1 MYQRMIDL
9 PGTSGYWKHPPLPQ
23 HSTATVHL
31 PPGWSGY
38 LKHPPVP
45 DPARVH
51 TAMTTALNGW
61 QITLIAVGA
70 ALLAAAISLLVR
82 RAPWAEPQDADVS

>member
-1 MYQRMIDL
+1 MNLRMNDL

-31 PPGWSGY
+31 PPGWPGY

-61 QITLIAVGA
+61 QIILIAVGA
-70 ALLAAAISLLVR
+70 GLLAAAISLLSR
-82 RAPWAEPQDADVS
+82 RAVLAETQHADVS

>member
-1 MYQRMIDL
+1 MNQRMNDL

-23 HSTATVHL
+23 HSTAVHL
-31 PPGWSGY
+31 PPGWPGY
-38 LKHPPVP
+38 LKHPPAP

-70 ALLAAAISLLVR
+70 ALLAAAISLLAR
-82 RAPWAEPQDADVS
+82 RALSPEPQDAE